1 MNDRERFHAVMS
13 YEPYDRMPV
22 YYFGLWDETLLRW
35 QQEGVADLDSVPA
48 CTGMDP
54 DWEAGMWETHGLVNI
69 NLIAP
74 QGEDE
79 VIEET
84 PDYRVVRTSLGA
96 VMQMGKLGS
105 SIPHYLE
112 HALKPTRESWQ
123 RFQRYLDPCDPARF
137 APDWQAKG
145 AQFNQRDRVATFLA
159 GSLFGWPRD
168 WLGVEAIS
176 YLPYDDPILFED
188 IIAFLTDRL
197 MALYKPL
204 LQQVH
209 FDFAY
214 IFEDCCS
221 KTGPLLSPRTYE
233 SVYRKYYRK
242 LVDFYHEMGVPFVML
257 DSDGKVDALL
267 PLWLDSG
274 IDIVF
279 PIEVG
284 TWKSNPVAF
293 RKHYGK
299 RLRMFGGVNKHV
311 IPLGE
316 AAIRAELGPLRE
328 LAAEGG
334 YIPIPDHRIPPNCS
348 LEQFKTYVRVF
359 REVFAPSLE

>member
-1 MNDRERFHAVMS
+1 
-13 YEPYDRMPV
+13 MPV

-35 QQEGVADLDSVPA
+35 QQEGIADLESIPA
-48 CTGMDP
+48 VTGMDP
-54 DWEAGMWETHGLVNI
+54 DWEAGMWDTHGLMNI

-79 VIEET
+79 VIDET
-84 PDYRVVRTSLGA
+84 PDYRVVRTPLGDI
-96 VMQMGKLGS
+96 MQVGKLGS

-112 HALKPTRESWQ
+112 HALKPTRESWHQ
-123 RFQRYLDPCDPARF
+123 FQRYLDPCDPSRY
-137 APDWQAKG
+137 APDWRAKG
-145 AQFNQRDRVATFLA
+145 AHFNRRNRVATFLA
-159 GSLFGWPRD
+159 GSLYGWPRE
-168 WLGVEAIS
+168 WMGVEAIS
-176 YLPYDDPILFED
+176 YLPYDDPLLFEE

-197 MALYKPL
+197 IALYKPL
-204 LQQVH
+204 LQQVQ

-221 KTGPLLSPRTYE
+221 KTGPLLSPRIYE

-242 LVDFYHEMGVPFVML
+242 LVDFYHDMGVPFVML
-257 DSDGKVDALL
+257 DSDGKVDALM
-267 PLWLDSG
+267 PLWLESG

-284 TWKSNPVAF
+284 TWQANPAAF
-293 RKHYGK
+293 RKRYGK
-299 RLRMFGGVNKHV
+299 RLRMFGGVNKLA
-311 IPLGE
+311 IPLGD
-316 AAIRAELGPLRE
+316 AAIRAELAPLRE

-359 REVFAPSLE
+359 KEVFAQ